1 MKNLEVL
8 YLTSRSR
15 EKCQQKQ
22 KQNHLQKTEK
32 LKQSIK
38 LNKNI
43 LIAKTLEAFT
53 PKAKF
58 DLFNYTYLFQK
69 YIQNQFLVAEIGP
82 VLYLQ

>member
-8 YLTSRSR
+8 FLTSRSR
-15 EKCQQKQ
+15 EQCQRKQ

-32 LKQSIK
+32 FKQSKK

-58 DLFNYTYLFQK
+58 DLFNYTYFKNMFQT
-69 YIQNQFLVAEIGP
+69 NFCF
-82 VLYLQ
+82 